1 MSRAGVNAVLG
12 RDLVAAGAFVN
23 RSGTGN
29 RYAYIDLEGDNTYTD
44 YGLRFIRDTSGPD
57 TSSYVAHNGT
67 GEFRF
72 ELPSG
77 NGLRLHTSNTERVR
91 LDITGNI
98 LLSAATS
105 GLVGA
110 TQPAFCATYSGTTAA
125 TASNYIRFETA
136 VFNYG
141 SHYNTTNGLFTA
153 PIAGRY
159 FFRFHLLPSFTNT
172 DFASF
177 QVYKN
182 GASTAGA
189 GSAVQHPA
197 STWNT
202 AYCNVIFD
210 MAANDTAGV
219 NAGNLPAALH
229 TDPLFDSFSG
239 YLMV

>member
-1 MSRAGVNAVLG
+1 MSRAGINAVLG

-23 RSGTGN
+23 RSGAGN
-29 RYAYIDLEGDNTYTD
+29 RFAFADLIGDNTYID
-44 YGLRFIRDTSGPD
+44 YGLRFLRWDDGANAA
-57 TSSYVAHNGT
+57 SYVAHRGT

-125 TASNYIRFETA
+125 TLNNYIRFETA

-159 FFRFHLLPSFTNT
+159 FFRFHLLPNNPNT
-172 DFASF
+172 GALYIY
-177 QVYKN
+177 VLKN
-182 GASTAGA
+182 GTVTAGA
-189 GSAVQHPA
+189 CQIVQHPA
-197 STWNT
+197 NTWNT
-202 AYCNVIFD
+202 HYCNVIFD

-219 NAGNLPAALH
+219 WVATLPAALH
-229 TDPLFDSFSG
+229 TDAAFDSFSG

>member
-77 NGLRLHTSNTERVR
+77 NGLRLFTTNTERVR

>member
-1 MSRAGVNAVLG
+1 MSNAGVNAVLG
-12 RDLVAAGAFVN
+12 RNLVAAGAFLN

-29 RYAYIDLEGDNTYTD
+29 RFAFTDLTGDSTYTD
-44 YGLRFIRDTSGPD
+44 YGLRFIRWSDGANAA
-57 TSSYVAHNGT
+57 SYVVHHGT

-125 TASNYIRFETA
+125 TVNNYIQFETA

-159 FFRFHLLPSFTNT
+159 FFRFHLLPNLANT
-172 DFASF
+172 GALYIY
-177 QVYKN
+177 VLKN
-182 GASTAGA
+182 STVTAGA
-189 GSAVQHPA
+189 CQIVQHPA
-197 STWNT
+197 TTWNT
-202 AYCNVIFD
+202 HYCNVIFD
-210 MAANDTAGV
+210 MSANDTAGV
-219 NAGNLPAALH
+219 WVAQLPAALH
-229 TDPLFDSFSG
+229 TDANFDSFSG

>member
-1 MSRAGVNAVLG
+1 MSGAGVNAVLG

-44 YGLRFIRDTSGPD
+44 YGLRFLRDTTGPD
-57 TSSYVAHNGT
+57 TASYVAHQGT

-77 NGLRLHTSNTERVR
+77 NGLRLHTTNTERVR

-159 FFRFHLLPSFTNT
+159 FFRFNLLPSFTNT
-172 DFASF
+172 GLASF

-182 GASTAGA
+182 GAVTAGA
-189 GSAVQHPA
+189 SSAVQHPA
-197 STWNT
+197 NTWNT
-202 AYCNVIFD
+202 AYGNVIYD

-229 TDPLFDSFSG
+229 TDPNYAAFSG